1 MKQMQK
7 PNSSRRTMTEYL
19 LHMEKVILFYDKPGI
34 QCGDTAASYWLLLF
48 ILSENGWKTKG
59 KDEHITEL

>member
-1 MKQMQK
+1 
-7 PNSSRRTMTEYL
+7 MTEYL
-19 LHMEKVILFYDKPGI
+19 LHMEKVILFYDNPGI